1 MNYVIPE
8 HHLPLIDNHSN
19 KGALLTANLLFDY
32 ITSYANGCTTASFH
46 ADNCVSQNKNNL
58 IMQLMTYFLITS
70 KLKEISINFMIPGHT
85 KFMPDGFFGLVKK
98 YIRKYRCDSWKQVPQ
113 LIESSSINGKKDKA
127 KVFGEE
133 MSCSIAILKHTFL
146 DGIKIFLTSQSVSIF
161 NFHQHPQVLF
171 LSDNVHIVLMYKLIF
186 SLKMERNTFFTS
198 VLGVGAKSRDPIYST
213 MITQE
218 KKASVRKSSHGWSW
232 TGTNYLL

>member
-113 LIESSSINGKKDKA
+113 LIESSSINGKKNKA
-127 KVFGEE
+127 KVYGEGIK
-133 MSCSIAILKHTFL
+133 SSSITILKHTFL
-146 DGIKIFLTSQSVSIF
+146 DGLKTFLTSQSINISD
-161 NFHQHPQVLF
+161 FHQHPQVLF
-171 LSDNVHIVLMYKLIF
+171 LFDNVQIVLRYKLIF
-186 SLKMERNTFFTS
+186 VLKN
-198 VLGVGAKSRDPIYST
+198 G
-213 MITQE
+213 
-218 KKASVRKSSHGWSW
+218 KKYLFYKFAWS
-232 TGTNYLL
+232 